1 MRKLIGLIAV
11 LAMVMA
17 ACATDDGPAPTGASA
32 QPDPTVA
39 DTTPD
44 TTGDAPDAPAT
55 TEADGEPLI
64 IGYAAALSG
73 FAANA
78 DQAGLAGVETMVEL
92 LNREGG
98 IAGHPVELV
107 VKDMQSDPALS
118 ATVTQELLDAGAH
131 VILGP
136 VFPGMGAGVIQTAT
150 VQNGIPVISV
160 ENTGPEWTVVGGAP
174 SFLAAFG
181 DNAQAA
187 AVAEYLYE
195 QGHRTAVYMTSP
207 DLNYTSA
214 NAEWF
219 AEAFEHLGGE
229 ILGSETFSVEQGD
242 FSPQV
247 TAIANLPT
255 QPDVIYASMF
265 MPDNGTFQ
273 NQLRAAGVTSVV
285 AGGDG
290 YHNDAFIEFAG
301 EAAEGTVF
309 STHGFPSAGNRLEAF
324 GTDVE
329 EVTGNPPPNPGLTGL
344 GGDAVLIIQAAVE
357 AAGSIDPAAI
367 MEAIS
372 GLSDIEVTTG
382 SVTFAGT
389 NGVPIKTVA
398 IGVVEN
404 GEFVFGDAFVPSYV
418 PSFDGTGQ

>member
-1 MRKLIGLIAV
+1 MRLRRLSGLIAAMSL
-11 LAMVMA
+11 LAA
-17 ACATDDGPAPTGASA
+17 ACGASEATTATTAAQTAPAPTETSPASS
-32 QPDPTVA
+32 
-39 DTTPD
+39 TTPAA
-44 TTGDAPDAPAT
+44 DA
-55 TEADGEPLI
+55 EPLV

-78 DQAGLAGVETMVEL
+78 DQAGLAGVETQVEL

-98 IAGHPVELV
+98 IDGHPVELV

-118 ATVTQELLDAGAH
+118 ATVTQELIDAGAH

-150 VQNGIPVISV
+150 AQNGIPVISV

-187 AVAEYLYE
+187 AVAQYLYE
-195 QGHRTAVYMTSP
+195 QGHRTAFFMTSP

-219 AEAFEHLGGE
+219 ADAFTEAGGE
-229 ILGSETFSVEQGD
+229 ILGSETFAVGQTD

-247 TAIANLPT
+247 TAIANLDT

-273 NQLRAAGVTSVV
+273 NQLRAAGVTAVV

-301 EAAEGTVF
+301 DAAEGTVF
-309 STHGFPSAGNRLEAF
+309 STHGFPEEGSRLAAF
-324 GTDVE
+324 GEAVN

-344 GGDAVLIIQAAVE
+344 GGDAVLVIKAAVE
-357 AAGSIDPAAI
+357 AAGSIEPGAI
-367 MEAIS
+367 MDAIS
-372 GLSDIEVTTG
+372 DLSDVEVTTG
-382 SVTFAGT
+382 SVTYAGT
-389 NGVPIKTVA
+389 EGVPVKTVA
-398 IGVVEN
+398 IGVVSG
-404 GEFVFGDAFVPSYV
+404 GEFVLGDSFVPAYV
-418 PSFDGTGQ
+418 PAFEGSAE